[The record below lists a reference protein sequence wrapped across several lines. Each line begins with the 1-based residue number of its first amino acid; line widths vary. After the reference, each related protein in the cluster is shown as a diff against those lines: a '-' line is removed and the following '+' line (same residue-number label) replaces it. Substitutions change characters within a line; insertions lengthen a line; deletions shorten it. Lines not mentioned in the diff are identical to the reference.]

1 MVVGRVKV
9 KGGEDADIVVGGHD
23 NAVLMPHGDR
33 KEPGGPGGPGSVSGG
48 FGPSHSGPGLVG
60 YGGSG
65 VPPPSYGSSVAGD
78 SVRGPNDY
86 PPEKTSY
93 R

>member
-9 KGGEDADIVVGGHD
+9 KGGQDADIVVGGNE
-23 NAVLMPHGDR
+23 NAVLMPHNDQ
-33 KEPGGPGGPGSVSGG
+33 KAPGGPGSSTDG
-48 FGPSHSGPGLVG
+48 FGPSQSGPGVVG

-65 VPPPSYGSSVAGD
+65 VPPPSYASGVGD
-78 SVRGPNDY
+78 GGARGPNDY

>member
-9 KGGEDADIVVGGHD
+9 KGGQDADIVVGGHD
-23 NAVLMPHGDR
+23 NAVLMPHSDQ
-33 KEPGGPGGPGSVSGG
+33 KVPGGPGASSEG
-48 FGPSHSGPGLVG
+48 FGPSQSGPGVVG
-60 YGGSG
+60 YGGSS
-65 VPPPSYGSSVAGD
+65 VPPPYGSSVGD
-78 SVRGPNDY
+78 ENMRGPNEY

>member
-9 KGGEDADIVVGGHD
+9 KGGQDADIVVGGND
-23 NAVLMPHGDR
+23 NAVLMPHTDE
-33 KEPGGPGGPGSVSGG
+33 KNPGGPGAPSDG
-48 FGPSHSGPGLVG
+48 FGPSYSGPGVAG
-60 YGGSG
+60 YGGSA

-78 SVRGPNDY
+78 STRGPNDY
-86 PPEKTSY
+86 PPEKASY